1 MTELERVEKEF
12 EDFRL
17 SHYSLVHSFQE
28 DLKAWIKK
36 ARTLERQNAVLEKR
50 VESLRKELGNP
61 RAMETIEQQN
71 IVWKLC
77 EEKQYLEDEI
87 GKYREKYG
95 PI

>member
-1 MTELERVEKEF
+1 MSELEKLRKEI
-12 EDFRL
+12 EDFRI
-17 SHYSLVHSFQE
+17 SHYSLVYSLQE
-28 DLKAWIKK
+28 SLREWTDKAHM
-36 ARTLERQNAVLEKR
+36 LERSNAVLQKR
-50 VESLRKELGNP
+50 VESLRKELNNP

-87 GKYREKYG
+87 RKYREKYG

>member
-1 MTELERVEKEF
+1 MTELESVEKEF
-12 EDFRL
+12 EDFRV
-17 SHYSLVHSFQE
+17 SHYSLVHSLQE
-28 DLKAWIKK
+28 SLREWIEKAHM
-36 ARTLERQNAVLEKR
+36 LERSNAVLEKR